1 MLSNFQVP
9 QEDEAIFWLHVYTGV
24 WVLLSTGDIVGWEE
38 NHLNPT
44 DMSSVEEAE
53 KLTTISVAE
62 VSEVPKQLCGWSWL
76 CVRFILNSWM
86 LWGRAG
92 CNISVAL
99 HESWGNCLRICRLDQ
114 WLIPPQTGYQ
124 RVYSTFTGISRPGKI
139 YAFSLLWIKTPAYF
153 PLKDTLVGVDFW
165 PGLLVW
171 FMVFGAGV

>member
-62 VSEVPKQLCGWSWL
+62 VSEVPKHLCGWVLGL
-76 CVRFILNSWM
+76 C
-86 LWGRAG
+86 
-92 CNISVAL
+92 
-99 HESWGNCLRICRLDQ
+99 
-114 WLIPPQTGYQ
+114 
-124 RVYSTFTGISRPGKI
+124 
-139 YAFSLLWIKTPAYF
+139 
-153 PLKDTLVGVDFW
+153 
-165 PGLLVW
+165 
-171 FMVFGAGV
+171 